1 MFMYCLFNYV
11 FFCKRNTIKAAY
23 QNLQL
28 IKCSTYMKLEHLQP
42 FVFILKTTKNLNLM
56 SSNINLRGEKGTSR
70 TSPKNKIKLKIKIK
84 VGKKSFNRE
93 DQQKPK
99 VVSLK
104 RPIRRLLWRSH
115 RLCLYSMSRLMY
127 SCTPNRGGRC
137 STTGEELRWHM
148 LCSLKLRTRAKTKQ
162 KN

>member
-42 FVFILKTTKNLNLM
+42 FMFILKTTKNLNLM

-84 VGKKSFNRE
+84 VGKNRKKKL
-93 DQQKPK
+93 QQ
-99 VVSLK
+99 
-104 RPIRRLLWRSH
+104 RR
-115 RLCLYSMSRLMY
+115 
-127 SCTPNRGGRC
+127 
-137 STTGEELRWHM
+137 ST
-148 LCSLKLRTRAKTKQ
+148 KTKSCLLKKTNKETSLEVPQ
-162 KN
+162 TLPLFYEQTHVLPIEGADVQPLGRNSDGTCCAA